1 MSAASTAAGTV
12 STPCRPTRSAA
23 KSIGVSRRRVI
34 AAMPAAAPIATA
46 TVGEMS
52 NQTTGS
58 AITATPR

>member
-1 MSAASTAAGTV
+1 
-12 STPCRPTRSAA
+12 
-23 KSIGVSRRRVI
+23 
-34 AAMPAAAPIATA
+34 MPAAAPIATA